1 MPCALNEHFWLRI
14 RPLIFLNF
22 LFICIKSRFFLLI
35 RWPPLSGNPLRLP
48 SLRHTNLNPFYIFQ
62 CSVFFLGLH
71 EYQACYEVSGI
82 GKPTPWQKEVSHH
95 TKVDC
100 DSKKQTKTHTQGEGE
115 SKCPIVAEW
124 LRSLW
129 SREENCASAIITP
142 QILNQA
148 LKVLPI

>member
-1 MPCALNEHFWLRI
+1 MSI
-14 RPLIFLNF
+14 RLAM
-22 LFICIKSRFFLLI
+22 K
-35 RWPPLSGNPLRLP
+35 
-48 SLRHTNLNPFYIFQ
+48 
-62 CSVFFLGLH
+62 
-71 EYQACYEVSGI
+71 YQALENQLL
-82 GKPTPWQKEVSHH
+82 GKKVSHH